1 MKKESKEFFYEDIA
15 NDFEKIMNSYEVD
28 KRKKLVF
35 SNLIEDSI
43 RGKTLLDVGCGIGL
57 FSAIA
62 EKKGAKVTSLDMGKA
77 LLTQVSKRCNSK
89 TVVGSVTRLPFKDDS
104 FDIVLATEV
113 IEHSSNPAK
122 GFAELVRVAKPG
134 GKVVI
139 TVPNRIWIGSLF
151 VANFLRL
158 RPYQGLE
165 NWQKWSTI
173 KRLSK
178 KNKLVIEK
186 MFGFNIVPVF
196 YFPFNGF
203 NTFMDRFGKILGP
216 IMVNIALVGVKKR
229 F

>member
-1 MKKESKEFFYEDIA
+1 MKKKNKEFFYEDIA
-15 NDFEKIMNSYEVD
+15 DDLEKVMNSYEVD
-28 KRKKLVF
+28 KRKKLIF
-35 SNLIEDSI
+35 SDLIEDNI
-43 RGKTLLDVGCGIGL
+43 KDKTFLDVGCGIGL

-62 EKKGAKVTSLDMGKA
+62 EKRGAKVTSLDVGKA
-77 LLTQVSKRCNSK
+77 LLSQVNKRCNSK
-89 TVVGSVTRLPFKDDS
+89 TVVGSVTHLPFKDDS

-134 GKVVI
+134 GKVVV

-151 VANFLRL
+151 VANLFKL

-165 NWQKWSTI
+165 NWQRWSTI
-173 KRLSK
+173 KKLAR

-196 YFPFNGF
+196 HFPFNGF
-203 NTFMDRFGKILGP
+203 NTFMDRFGKMFGP
-216 IMVNIALVGVKKR
+216 IMVNIAMTGIKKR
-229 F
+229 S